1 MMKNTNKGKKMK
13 TITKMV
19 LSVGGVVALST
30 VVYATCASNVDM
42 GNHRIVNV
50 TDPIASTDVVNKR
63 HLEAY
68 MYETMKNRYIRDNSK
83 EVVLD
88 VSTNLMWQDDVAA
101 QTVQKKWVT
110 TANYNA
116 GNYFDTSGDTAT
128 TYCTNLSLGGYTDWR
143 LPSKEELFGI
153 VKSTVSNP
161 SISNIFQH
169 TVSSFYWSSTTYA
182 SASNFAWIVY
192 FSNGTQDGLTK
203 GTHYYVRCVRAGQ

>member
-1 MMKNTNKGKKMK
+1 MK

-19 LSVGGVVALST
+19 LGVGWVVALST

-50 TDPIASTDVVNKR
+50 TDPIESTDVVNKR

-68 MYETMKNRYIRDNSK
+68 LYEKMTTGRFIRDNTK
-83 EVVLD
+83 EIVFD
-88 VSTNLMWQDDVAA
+88 FVSGLMWQDDVAA
-101 QTVQKKWVT
+101 ATTQKQWVT
-110 TANYNA
+110 TANYDA
-116 GNYFDTSGDTAT
+116 ANYFNTSGDTAT

-161 SISNIFQH
+161 SISNIFQN
-169 TVSSFYWSSTTYA
+169 TASSYYWSSTTLAYA
-182 SASNFAWIVY
+182 SYFAWYVY
-192 FSNGTQDGLTK
+192 FYDGFQSNSNKSDN
-203 GTHYYVRCVRAGQ
+203 YYVRCVRAGQ